1 MLFQR
6 LGIADDSDIDR
17 LKKRFGIKTKEDEE
31 NIDEVLES
39 ATNLGRKKS
48 RYKLKNEKIVKESFK
63 QLL

>member
-48 RYKLKNEKIVKESFK
+48 RYKLKNEKKIKESFK
-63 QLL
+63 